1 MAQAGTTGQDPEAHQ
16 MLLKDAVSDVPAALL
31 KNMVLNLLE
40 EEAEDAR
47 SDQPD
52 EQTGANKKPR
62 RAPRPRHPDMKS
74 PLEEAKERKKGKSKY
89 EKQYD
94 KRQRKEAP
102 QKDSDAART
111 LEDFQYSDELAKLST
126 FERSLEEN
134 RRQREYLLR

>member
-1 MAQAGTTGQDPEAHQ
+1 
-16 MLLKDAVSDVPAALL
+16 
-31 KNMVLNLLE
+31 
-40 EEAEDAR
+40 
-47 SDQPD
+47 
-52 EQTGANKKPR
+52 
-62 RAPRPRHPDMKS
+62 MKS

-102 QKDSDAART
+102 QKGSDAART